1 MNLGTTIKKLR
12 IQLGKTQ
19 EQLAEYLN
27 VSVSAVSQWESG
39 KTVPDVSTLVVMA
52 DFFDVSLDE
61 LFGRTPADKEKQIK
75 EYEKLS
81 MECNSSGELSKRL
94 ALWREAVQKYP
105 GDFTCLSKLAYTL
118 LMLFNGTCEKDRRE
132 EIAKECLAICERIM
146 RDCKDSFIR
155 NDVIQI
161 LVYLYSREEISFANE
176 NKAVEYAMMASSAFA
191 CRDELLANAH
201 FTPES
206 KEKKLCA
213 MHRNILTYTN
223 LLTQNMLHAEYGSI
237 DDKCCACK
245 AALKLWETIIYDGN
259 YLFYHSSIYQIYI
272 LLASCYAK
280 LERKAETLD
289 ALKNAFYHAERFDA
303 PPEDKQH
310 YTSIFVK
317 AQTFSA
323 SNIVKNYSSP
333 TADGVKSTMKKKE
346 FDFLRDDEEFI
357 TLKNR

>member
-61 LFGRTPADKEKQIK
+61 LFGRTAADKEKRIK

-81 MECNSSGELSKRL
+81 MEYSSRGELSKRL

-105 GDFTCLSKLAYTL
+105 GDFSCLSKLAYTL
-118 LMLFNGTCEKDRRE
+118 LMLFTGTCEKDRRE
-132 EIAKECLAICERIM
+132 ELAKECLAICERIM
-146 RDCKDSFIR
+146 RDCKDSSIR
-155 NDVIQI
+155 NDIIQI
-161 LVYLYSREEISFANE
+161 LVYLYSKEEISFASE
-176 NKAVEYAMMASSAFA
+176 NKAVEYAMMASSAFS
-191 CRDELLANAH
+191 CLDELLANAY

-206 KEKKLCA
+206 QEKKLCA

-223 LLTQNMLHAEYGSI
+223 LLTQNMLHAEYGSVE
-237 DDKCCACK
+237 DKCCACK
-245 AALKLWETIIYDGN
+245 AVLKLWETIIYDGN
-259 YLFYHSSIYQIYI
+259 YLFYHSSIYQIY
-272 LLASCYAK
+272 LKLASCHAK
-280 LERKAETLD
+280 LGRKEKTLD

-303 PPEDKQH
+303 LPEDEQH
-310 YTSIFVK
+310 FTSIFVK

-333 TADGVKSTMKKKE
+333 TTDDVKSTMKKKE
-346 FDFLRDDEEFI
+346 FDFLRDNEEFI
-357 TLKNR
+357 ALEKR

>member
-81 MECNSSGELSKRL
+81 MEYNSSGELSKRL

-118 LMLFNGTCEKDRRE
+118 LMLFNSTCEKDRRE

-206 KEKKLCA
+206 KEKKAL
-213 MHRNILTYTN
+213 R
-223 LLTQNMLHAEYGSI
+223 HAS
-237 DDKCCACK
+237 
-245 AALKLWETIIYDGN
+245 
-259 YLFYHSSIYQIYI
+259 
-272 LLASCYAK
+272 
-280 LERKAETLD
+280 
-289 ALKNAFYHAERFDA
+289 
-303 PPEDKQH
+303 
-310 YTSIFVK
+310 
-317 AQTFSA
+317 
-323 SNIVKNYSSP
+323 
-333 TADGVKSTMKKKE
+333 
-346 FDFLRDDEEFI
+346 
-357 TLKNR
+357 